1 MADRW
6 DEIRVPLARRFFL
19 ATIIQ
24 AAAVLA
30 VSVAL
35 GAIFGKQTPTDQL
48 RLPWAFVIST
58 FLLAV
63 GSWQLEMARMA
74 VRREKQ
80 QDFRRSLL
88 QALISAMA
96 FVAVQGFGLWAM
108 DKGGSSAQDAQLG
121 VHGFVIMFTALHA
134 MHFLVAQ
141 SILLWVTIS
150 AFADR
155 YDHEYSWGVT
165 FAAGFWHILGVVWMC
180 ILFVFTTSS
189 ISV

>member
-19 ATIIQ
+19 ATILQ
-24 AAAVLA
+24 AAIVLA
-30 VSVAL
+30 VSLAL
-35 GAIFGKQTPTDQL
+35 GAIFGKQMPADRL

-58 FLLAV
+58 LLLAA
-63 GSWQLEMARMA
+63 GSWQLEMARLA
-74 VRREKQ
+74 VKREKQ
-80 QDFRRSLL
+80 PEFRRALL
-88 QALISAMA
+88 HALISAMA

-108 DKGGSSAQDAQLG
+108 DKGGRSEQDTQLG

-180 ILFVFTTSS
+180 ILFVFTTAN

>member
-1 MADRW
+1 
-6 DEIRVPLARRFFL
+6 
-19 ATIIQ
+19 
-24 AAAVLA
+24 
-30 VSVAL
+30 
-35 GAIFGKQTPTDQL
+35 
-48 RLPWAFVIST
+48 
-58 FLLAV
+58 
-63 GSWQLEMARMA
+63 
-74 VRREKQ
+74 
-80 QDFRRSLL
+80 
-88 QALISAMA
+88 MA

-108 DKGGSSAQDAQLG
+108 DKGGNSAQDAQLG

>member
-6 DEIRVPLARRFFL
+6 DVIRVPLARRFFL
-19 ATIIQ
+19 ATILQ
-24 AAAVLA
+24 AAVVLS
-30 VSVAL
+30 VSLAL
-35 GAIFGKQTPTDQL
+35 GAMFGRQPPGDRL
-48 RLPWAFVIST
+48 RLPWAFVVST
-58 FLLAV
+58 LLLAV
-63 GSWQLEMARMA
+63 GSWQLEMARMS

-80 QDFRRSLL
+80 PEFRRSLL

-96 FVAVQGFGLWAM
+96 FVAVQGYGLWAI
-108 DKGGSSAQDAQLG
+108 DKGDRSAAEAQLG

-134 MHFLVAQ
+134 MHFVVAQ

-180 ILFVFTTSS
+180 ILFVFTTSN
-189 ISV
+189 IGV